1 MGFYVYRWYYDQLE
15 GEQMLSLG
23 MDLFM
28 THTSKVVKSS
38 DDNEVILKEEYD
50 NWRVTY
56 HL

>member
-28 THTSKVVKSS
+28 THLSKVVNSS

>member
-1 MGFYVYRWYYDQLE
+1 MGFYVYRWYYDQLG

-28 THTSKVVKSS
+28 THLSKVVKSS